1 MPFSVGDA
9 AIVRAF
15 GNKRGDIIAI
25 GRDGRYQLRIEGVT
39 MWCREED
46 LAPQKAS
53 GRTKDSRSKTDRPRH
68 TGGDRGHVA
77 PPSRLDLH
85 GLIVE
90 EALARLTDAIDRSLL
105 RGADRLEVIH
115 GKGSGRVRDA
125 VHRHLAS
132 MPVVAAFRLDP
143 GNPGVT
149 WVHFR

>member
-1 MPFSVGDA
+1 MPFSIGDA
-9 AIVRAF
+9 AVVRAL

-46 LAPQKAS
+46 LDTQKDS
-53 GRTKDSRSKTDRPRH
+53 GRTKASRSKPGRRRH
-68 TGGDRGHVA
+68 TEEDRGHVSPA
-77 PPSRLDLH
+77 GRLDLH

-90 EALARLTDAIDRSLL
+90 EALARLTDEIDRSLL

-132 MPVVAAFRLDP
+132 MPVVAAFRLDSV
-143 GNPGVT
+143 NPGVT

>member
-9 AIVRAF
+9 VIVRAF

-25 GRDGRYQLRIEGVT
+25 GRDRRYQLRIERVT

-53 GRTKDSRSKTDRPRH
+53 GRRKDSRSKPDRPRH
-68 TGGDRGHVA
+68 TRGDRGHVA

-90 EALARLTDAIDRSLL
+90 EALARLTDEIDRSLL
-105 RGADRLEVIH
+105 RGADRIEVIH

>member
-1 MPFSVGDA
+1 MPFSIGDA
-9 AIVRAF
+9 AIVRAL

-46 LAPQKAS
+46 LDTQKDS
-53 GRTKDSRSKTDRPRH
+53 GRTKASRRKPGRRRH
-68 TGGDRGHVA
+68 TEEERGHVA
-77 PPSRLDLH
+77 PAGRLDLH
-85 GLIVE
+85 GLIVD
-90 EALARLTDAIDRSLL
+90 EALARLTDEIDRSLL

-132 MPVVAAFRLDP
+132 MLVVAAFRLDP
-143 GNPGVT
+143 VNPGVT

>member
-9 AIVRAF
+9 AIIRTF

-39 MWCREED
+39 MWCLEED

-53 GRTKDSRSKTDRPRH
+53 GRTKDRRGKSDRPRH
-68 TGGDRGHVA
+68 GGDRGHVA

-90 EALARLTDAIDRSLL
+90 EALARLTHEIDRSLL
-105 RGADRLEVIH
+105 RGADRIEVIH

-132 MPVVAAFRLDP
+132 MPMVAAFRLDP